1 MIRRLTIKK
10 DVLITTTCNLMTT
23 TKQRLEILGK
33 RMVKIRDKYVTLHLI
48 EIIEEKNINILDKN
62 WQNIT
67 KPDNNIRSIKKKRRL
82 MILTRTHITIS
93 EQSKGD

>member
-1 MIRRLTIKK
+1 
-10 DVLITTTCNLMTT
+10 MTT

-62 WQNIT
+62 LQNIT